1 MGQHQSILRHVPWK
15 KVASAEPRQIK
26 QQKGA
31 VTRKLPPLI
40 WIDVETTGL
49 VAEKDVILEVA
60 MVVTDSE
67 LNELAPAQ
75 SLVIGYSHDRVRPK
89 LNAWSLKCHTNSGLL
104 DEVVQSKLTLKEA
117 EQILLEQVVEHCP
130 KANRA
135 ILAGNNVGFDR
146 RFIERYM
153 PVLAG
158 YLHFRNLDVSSVNEL
173 AKRWAPPDMLAKH
186 KKSFSHRAI
195 DDIGESLKE
204 LRFYKENFFKTKE
217 K

>member
-1 MGQHQSILRHVPWK
+1 MGQGQSMLRRVSWK
-15 KVASAEPRQIK
+15 NVTGGAPPQIK
-26 QQKGA
+26 QQQRAGGA
-31 VTRKLPPLI
+31 RTLPPLA

-75 SLVIGYSHDRVRPK
+75 SLVIGHSQAKVRSK
-89 LNAWSLKCHTNSGLL
+89 LNAWSLKCHTKSGLL
-104 DEVVQSKLTLKEA
+104 DEVSQSKLTLKEA
-117 EQILLEQVVEHCP
+117 EQKLLEHLLEHCP

-146 RFIERYM
+146 RFIEQHM

-158 YLHFRNLDVSSVNEL
+158 HLHFRNVDVSSVNEL
-173 AKRWAPPDMLAKH
+173 AKRWAAPDVLARH
-186 KKSFSHRAI
+186 KKTFTHRAI
-195 DDIGESLKE
+195 DDITESLRE
-204 LRFYKENFFKTKE
+204 LRFYKQHFFVRR
-217 K
+217 

>member
-1 MGQHQSILRHVPWK
+1 MGQQKSILRHVPWK
-15 KVASAEPRQIK
+15 KVASTEPHQIK
-26 QQKGA
+26 QKKGA
-31 VTRKLPPLI
+31 ISRKLPPLV

-60 MVVTDSE
+60 IVVTDSE

-75 SLVIGYSHDRVRPK
+75 NLVIGYSKNEIRPK

-104 DEVVQSKLTLKEA
+104 DEVAQSKLKLKEV

-173 AKRWAPPDMLAKH
+173 AKRWASPDVLAKH

-195 DDIGESLKE
+195 DDIGESLRE
-204 LRFYKENFFKTKE
+204 LRFYKEHFFKTKE

>member
-1 MGQHQSILRHVPWK
+1 SVLRHVPWK
-15 KVASAEPRQIK
+15 KAASSGPFQIQ
-26 QQKGA
+26 QQKG
-31 VTRKLPPLI
+31 KLPPLV

-60 MVVTDSE
+60 MVVTDGE

-75 SLVIGYSHDRVRPK
+75 SLVIGYPRSQVRPK
-89 LNAWSLKCHTNSGLL
+89 LNAWSLKCHTKSGLL
-104 DEVVQSKLTLKEA
+104 DEVAQSKLTLEEA
-117 EQILLEQVVEHCP
+117 EKVLLEQVVEFCP

-146 RFIERYM
+146 RFIEQHM

-158 YLHFRNLDVSSVNEL
+158 HLHFRNLDVSSVNEL
-173 AKRWAPPDMLAKH
+173 AKRWASPEVLAMH
-186 KKSFSHRAI
+186 KKNYTHRAI

-204 LRFYKENFFKTKE
+204 LRFYKEHFFKQ
-217 K
+217 